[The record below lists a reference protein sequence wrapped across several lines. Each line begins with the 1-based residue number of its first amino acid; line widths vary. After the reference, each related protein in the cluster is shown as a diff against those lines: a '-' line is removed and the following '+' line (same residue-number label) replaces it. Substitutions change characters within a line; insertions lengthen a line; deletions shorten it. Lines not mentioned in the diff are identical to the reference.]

1 MRGLIE
7 IGGAAGGLTGAEVF
21 GAKVVWCKS
30 GLILEGGATE
40 ERERERERR
49 RKKTYHFI
57 LDMKV
62 KNMKSRKKEGERERE
77 REREI

>member
-1 MRGLIE
+1 MSNEVCLRDTTSREIGFGMRGLIE

-40 ERERERERR
+40 
-49 RKKTYHFI
+49 
-57 LDMKV
+57 
-62 KNMKSRKKEGERERE
+62 
-77 REREI
+77 